1 MPRIRTPNL
10 DSAIRMVRSLDNL
23 LPGPAFNNMI
33 RTLNQ
38 SWGFADELGDISGK
52 NGFWNDA
59 GVAKIGTMPVP
70 DFMRLSK
77 KAKLDFLESDAFSP
91 TARTRMGDAVNANFT
106 SKFDDVARAGQD
118 GLRKAKADMM
128 EPNGRT
134 VKNQPMFNQF
144 MDKFGTAMKLT
155 AAAALVTWT
164 ASELQK
170 LVDAGSGCFLVGPE
184 GEEMKVSSG
193 NCSCG
198 DAANNP
204 NAEACCAACVGSGD
218 SFTCPGDAPWSGDG
232 PAPPEWVCP
241 SEPQIPPPPGRAR
254 AMRAS
259 LSVAAATATGRAAAL
274 AHTPRNLPPTPAATS
289 ECVPCG
295 CESAKWGLCQRNLGV
310 FDVIGDLLASVGK
323 AIVDVGGG
331 VLDISEDVLGGL
343 LGPLSG
349 IMKIILI
356 SVGVAA
362 GLAVIIGVTVV
373 VLKKKKRKKLRA
385 P

>member
-155 AAAALVTWT
+155 AAAALVT
-164 ASELQK
+164 S
-170 LVDAGSGCFLVGPE
+170 
-184 GEEMKVSSG
+184 
-193 NCSCG
+193 
-198 DAANNP
+198 
-204 NAEACCAACVGSGD
+204 
-218 SFTCPGDAPWSGDG
+218 
-232 PAPPEWVCP
+232 
-241 SEPQIPPPPGRAR
+241 AR
-254 AMRAS
+254 
-259 LSVAAATATGRAAAL
+259 T
-274 AHTPRNLPPTPAATS
+274 
-289 ECVPCG
+289 VP
-295 CESAKWGLCQRNLGV
+295 
-310 FDVIGDLLASVGK
+310 I
-323 AIVDVGGG
+323 
-331 VLDISEDVLGGL
+331 
-343 LGPLSG
+343 
-349 IMKIILI
+349 
-356 SVGVAA
+356 
-362 GLAVIIGVTVV
+362 TVV
-373 VLKKKKRKKLRA
+373 LPTWTIAEPSALPTAPRVMEVGRVSCKPLPSGRTRFARKRS
-385 P
+385 